1 MMMTREER
9 IEQLQ
14 IRPKKGIFKLLWAA
28 AAGLGLGWWIYAN
41 ASLPLLAASSFM
53 LMTAVPLSHVAWQK
67 TRTLLTFNAHRSYQR
82 LIRAKGVIAIA
93 LLWVMLGLMG
103 GYVSGYFAL
112 PVFSGLS
119 AILIA
124 GMLLVET
131 WLDTRLLRIDH
142 EHVVDSLIGF
152 TKRERLKRSWDK
164 KYSDY

>member
-1 MMMTREER
+1 MMTREER

-14 IRPKKGIFKLLWAA
+14 KRPKKGAFNLLWAA
-28 AAGLGLGWWIYAN
+28 AAGVGVGWWIYTN
-41 ASLPLLAASSFM
+41 ASLQLLAVFSF
-53 LMTAVPLSHVAWQK
+53 LIMTAVPFSHVAWQK
-67 TRTLLTFNAHRSYQR
+67 TRVSVTFNESRSYKR

-93 LLWVMLGLMG
+93 MLWIMLGLMG

-119 AILIA
+119 AMLIG
-124 GMLLVET
+124 GMLVVET

-142 EHVVDSLIGF
+142 EHVADSLIGF

-164 KYSDY
+164 S